1 LADSAQIRMITPTD
15 LSVRTLGRCTVE
27 SPIQQYWAHA
37 REMEIFV
44 SDEEKI
50 LLDDSLNSV
59 ATSIARNE
67 SLTTFELAGPRR
79 NLFFDPA
86 NSRCAIVTCGGLCP
100 GINDVI
106 RGIVMQAYLRYGVR
120 TIFGIQ
126 CGYEGLIKEY
136 GHPILNLTPES
147 VENIHSVGGSV
158 LGTSRGPQ
166 DASQIVER
174 LCELSVNVLFIVG
187 GDGTLRGAN
196 QIASEAQRLNYPISI
211 VGIPKTI
218 DNDIMFTDKSFG
230 YETACA
236 AAVEA
241 IKAAHAEAR
250 TVRNGVG
257 LVKLMGRHSGFIAC
271 SAALATSEVHF
282 VLIPEVSFTLEG
294 ENGFLEV
301 LQRRVQQSGYALI
314 VVAEG
319 AGQELFDDSDRD
331 TDLSGNVTLKDIGLL
346 LKKHIEKHS
355 KRHSLNVK
363 FKYIDPSYMIRGVR
377 ANPQDAAY
385 CVRLAQNAVHA
396 AMAGKTGI
404 AITCW
409 HGHYVHVPIRL
420 AIAARK
426 QVDPKSDLWHSVI
439 ESTGQPPRFF
449 CTN

>member
-1 LADSAQIRMITPTD
+1 MINPTD
-15 LSVRTLGRCTVE
+15 FSVRTLGRCTVE
-27 SPIQQYWAHA
+27 SPIQRYWAHA

-44 SDEEKI
+44 PDEDKI
-50 LLDDSLNSV
+50 LLDDSLTSV

-67 SLTTFELAGPRR
+67 TLTAFELAGPRR
-79 NLFFDPA
+79 KLFFDPA
-86 NSRCAIVTCGGLCP
+86 NSSCAIVTCGGLCP

-106 RGIVMQAYLRYGVR
+106 RGIVMQACLRYGVR
-120 TIFGIQ
+120 TIFGVQ

-136 GHPILNLTPES
+136 GHPVLNLTPES
-147 VENIHSVGGSV
+147 VENIHSLGGSM

-166 DASQIVER
+166 DASQIVQR
-174 LCELSVNVLFIVG
+174 LCELNIKILFIIG

-196 QIASEAQRLNYPISI
+196 QIAGEAQRRDYPISI

-271 SAALATSEVHF
+271 SAALATSEVNF
-282 VLIPEVSFTLEG
+282 VLIPEVSFDLEG
-294 ENGFLEV
+294 ENGFLEA
-301 LQRRVQQSGYALI
+301 LERRIQHRGYALI

-319 AGQELFDDSDRD
+319 AGQELFDDFDKD
-331 TDLSGNVTLKDIGLL
+331 TDLSGNVTLNDIGLL
-346 LKKHIEKHS
+346 LKKNMEEHS
-355 KRHSLNVK
+355 KRRSLNLK
-363 FKYIDPSYMIRGVR
+363 FKYIDPSYMIRGLR
-377 ANPQDAAY
+377 ANPQDASY

-409 HGHYVHVPIRL
+409 HGHYVHVPISL
-420 AIAARK
+420 AVATRK
-426 QVDPKSDLWHSVI
+426 QVDPKGDLWHSVV
-439 ESTGQPPRFF
+439 ESTCQSPKFF
-449 CTN
+449 SRS

>member
-1 LADSAQIRMITPTD
+1 MINPADLRVP
-15 LSVRTLGRCTVE
+15 TLGHCTVE
-27 SPIQQYWAHA
+27 SPIQRHWAHA
-37 REMEIFV
+37 DEMEIFV
-44 SDEEKI
+44 SDEDKI
-50 LLDDSLNSV
+50 LLDDSLTSV
-59 ATSIARNE
+59 VASIARNE
-67 SLTTFELAGPRR
+67 SALAALELAGPRR
-79 NLFFDPA
+79 KLFFDPA
-86 NSRCAIVTCGGLCP
+86 DSSCAIVTCGGLCP

-106 RGIVMQAYLRYGVR
+106 RGIVMQTYLRYGVR
-120 TIFGIQ
+120 SILGIQ

-136 GHPILNLTPES
+136 GHPLLNLTPDS
-147 VENIHSVGGSV
+147 VENIQSLGGSV

-166 DASQIVER
+166 NAAQIVER
-174 LCELSVNVLFIVG
+174 LCELNIKILFIIG

-196 QIASEAQRLNYPISI
+196 QIAAEAQRLNYAISI

-241 IKAAHAEAR
+241 IRAAHAEAR

-271 SAALATSEVHF
+271 SAALATSEVNF

-294 ENGFLEV
+294 ENGFLEA
-301 LQRRVQQSGYALI
+301 LERRIQQRGYALI

-319 AGQELFDDSDRD
+319 AGQELFDDSDKD
-331 TDLSGNVTLKDIGLL
+331 TDPSGNVTLKDIGLL
-346 LKKHIEKHS
+346 LKKHIENHS
-355 KRHSLNVK
+355 KHRSLDLK
-363 FKYIDPSYMIRGVR
+363 FKYIDPSYMIRGLR
-377 ANPQDAAY
+377 ANPQDASY
-385 CVRLAQNAVHA
+385 CVCLAQNAVHA

-404 AITCW
+404 AITRW

-426 QVDPKSDLWHSVI
+426 QVDPKGNLWHSVI
-439 ESTGQPPRFF
+439 ESTGQSPKFF
-449 CTN
+449 SRS

>member
-1 LADSAQIRMITPTD
+1 
-15 LSVRTLGRCTVE
+15 
-27 SPIQQYWAHA
+27 
-37 REMEIFV
+37 MEIFV
-44 SDEEKI
+44 SDEDKI
-50 LLDDSLNSV
+50 LLDDSLTSV

-67 SLTTFELAGPRR
+67 TLTAFELAGPRR
-79 NLFFDPA
+79 KLFFDPA
-86 NSRCAIVTCGGLCP
+86 NSSCAIVTCGGLCP

-106 RGIVMQAYLRYGVR
+106 RGIVMQACLRYGVR

-136 GHPILNLTPES
+136 GHSVLNLTPES
-147 VENIHSVGGSV
+147 VQNIHSLGGSV

-166 DASQIVER
+166 NASQIVER
-174 LCELSVNVLFIVG
+174 LCELNVNALFIVG

-196 QIASEAQRLNYPISI
+196 QVASEAERLNCPISI

-250 TVRNGVG
+250 SVRNGVG

-271 SAALATSEVHF
+271 ASAIATSEVDF
-282 VLIPEVSFTLEG
+282 VLIPEVSFALEG
-294 ENGFLEV
+294 DNGFLKALEG
-301 LQRRVQQSGYALI
+301 RIQQSGYALI

-319 AGQELFDDSDRD
+319 AGQELFNESNRD
-331 TDLSGNVTLKDIGLL
+331 TDLSGNLTLKDIGLL
-346 LKKHIEKHS
+346 LKNHIENHS
-355 KRHSLNVK
+355 KRRSLNVK
-363 FKYIDPSYMIRGVR
+363 FKYIDPSYMIRGLR
-377 ANPQDAAY
+377 ANPQDASY
-385 CVRLAQNAVHA
+385 CVCLAQNAVHA

-409 HGHYVHVPIRL
+409 HGHYVHVPISL
-420 AIAARK
+420 AVAKRK
-426 QVDPKSDLWHSVI
+426 QVDPRGDLWHSVI
-439 ESTGQPPRFF
+439 ESTGQSPKFF
-449 CTN
+449 STNQCHVVPDKKS